1 MKIPEGAIP
10 KKVGIRIRELRNK
23 AKLSQETLA
32 LMSQLDRT
40 YINSVEN
47 GRRNVSMNTVYKITH
62 AFGITIRQFFTSDL
76 FSED

>member
-1 MKIPEGAIP
+1 MKIPEGTIQT
-10 KKVGIRIRELRNK
+10 KIGIRIRELRNK

-32 LMSQLDRT
+32 LKAQLDRT

-47 GRRNVSMNTVYKITH
+47 GRRNVSINTVCKITH
-62 AFGITIRQFFTSDL
+62 AFGITIRRFFTSDL